1 MSDFIY
7 HYPTLYPGILLKR
20 YKRFFADVELASGE
34 IVTAHCPNTGPMKGV
49 YIPGNPVQLSKTDN
63 PKRKLAYTWEM
74 IQLHDNEPVWVGVNT
89 GLPNKIIKIAL
100 QKYIFPELGKY
111 DEVKSEVVYGQDRK
125 SRIDFCLL
133 SAEKINLSNPL
144 ALIDNIID
152 TNYVGIKNKSLL
164 KDDNRQIYLEV
175 KNTTWTDKRLA
186 LFPDTETTRGQKHLR
201 ELMALLP
208 QSRGVMLYFINRSD
222 CTHFAPGD
230 NADPLYGELLRQ
242 AVSMGLEVL
251 PCRFETTPEGVK
263 YLGLAELQL

>member
-20 YKRFFADVELASGE
+20 YKRFFADVQLTSGE

-74 IQLHDNEPVWVGVNT
+74 IQLNDNEPTWVGVNT
-89 GLPNKIIKIAL
+89 GLPNKIIKLAL

-133 SAEKINLSNPL
+133 SEQKAMNLSNQL
-144 ALIDNIID
+144 D

-164 KDDNRQIYLEV
+164 IEDNRPIYLEV

-208 QSRGVMLYFINRSD
+208 QNRGVMLYFINRSD

-230 NADPLYGELLRQ
+230 NADPIYGKLLRQ
-242 AVSMGLEVL
+242 ALSMGLELL
-251 PCRFETTPEGVK
+251 PCRFETTPVGVK
-263 YLGLAELQL
+263 YLGLAELQI